1 MELLLYV
8 LARPGTSA
16 PSCPPAPSK
25 ALLEVG
31 AGWALGCSIGQVGS
45 RLQPYLHGHISL
57 GWLSRSARVS
67 YCCSWWSSAKPL
79 DAGGT
84 ALPPPA
90 PSWCS
95 YLGQALCCAL
105 HGDGFRRAAGFSR
118 SWIYPASLPKDK
130 NIWRRGHRKEIFL
143 NSEGE
148 LWVSA
153 K

>member
-84 ALPPPA
+84 ALSPPSPILMQLLGAGAVLCPA
-90 PSWCS
+90 WGRLQACRRLLPQLDLSCIAAE
-95 YLGQALCCAL
+95 GQKHLEK
-105 HGDGFRRAAGFSR
+105 GPQKGNFPQFRGRA
-118 SWIYPASLPKDK
+118 
-130 NIWRRGHRKEIFL
+130 
-143 NSEGE
+143 
-148 LWVSA
+148 VSVS
-153 K
+153 